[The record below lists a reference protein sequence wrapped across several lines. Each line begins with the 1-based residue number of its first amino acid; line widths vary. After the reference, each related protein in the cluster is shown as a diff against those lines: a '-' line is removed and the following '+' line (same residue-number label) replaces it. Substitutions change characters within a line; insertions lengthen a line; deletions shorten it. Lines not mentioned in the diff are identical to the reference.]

1 MAISTVTIAEVLS
14 FPYSSEALS
23 IVETFLKENFTW
35 FDVSRE
41 IIFQSASIR
50 REKKMKLPDVLI
62 EASAIYHHLDLAS
75 RNERDFNH
83 LPIRLIHPMDK

>member
-1 MAISTVTIAEVLS
+1 MTISTVTIAEVLS

-41 IIFQSASIR
+41 IIFQ
-50 REKKMKLPDVLI
+50 L
-62 EASAIYHHLDLAS
+62 AIYHHLDLAS